1 MAEPRRADG
10 AQSDPVTSPP
20 RVEIAPGIFAES
32 VVKRA
37 GADVSQ
43 VYRVTGGVFDR
54 FEVDSM
60 SSLASLVGILSS
72 FGSDELR
79 SLAEE
84 PTSGDELLPPTGT
97 GHRGGLRAPLD
108 DLRLRRC
115 EVELPAEAPA
125 ATAHRRFNCDPEAAR
140 RARIWAAETL
150 GDCLP
155 DTDWSVA
162 MLEHTVLRAGEL
174 VAEAVDS
181 GAAAVL
187 VTLEIDGRRLF
198 MTRFDELQG
207 GLEQAAAR

>member
-1 MAEPRRADG
+1 VPA
-10 AQSDPVTSPP
+10 
-20 RVEIAPGIFAES
+20 
-32 VVKRA
+32 
-37 GADVSQ
+37 
-43 VYRVTGGVFDR
+43 
-54 FEVDSM
+54 
-60 SSLASLVGILSS
+60 
-72 FGSDELR
+72 
-79 SLAEE
+79 
-84 PTSGDELLPPTGT
+84 TGT
-97 GHRGGLRAPLD
+97 GHRGGPRAPLD